1 MYEVGVNLTS
11 GSIVTFTFNTT
22 ILLNINNI
30 LPTTPSGITLNHIS
44 PNQYVYVYNLP
55 LITSGTRLIFNFTC
69 LTPSKTGIYGIVDI

>member
-30 LPTTPSGITLNHIS
+30 LPTTPSGITLNHTS
-44 PNQYVYVYNLP
+44 TNQYVYNLP
-55 LITSGTRLIFNFTC
+55 SITSGTRLILNFTC